1 MRTFRAILFAAL
13 FLVLLVASTGCR
25 AKGQHAAAVA
35 ADSAPNLVLETNL
48 GRIVMQ
54 LDRRKAPLTVEH
66 ILAHVEAGFY
76 DSLVFHR
83 VMRNSIIQTGR
94 LHATGATR
102 SSTAEPVPCEA
113 HNGLLNVR
121 GAVALARGPVVNGGA
136 REFYINVRDN
146 PAFDFQDTTAAA
158 FGYAV
163 FGRVIEG
170 MEIVD
175 RIAALP
181 TALRYGF
188 ANVPVTPAII
198 IRARVETSPT
208 RADTGGRRAAT

>member
-1 MRTFRAILFAAL
+1 MRTFRTVLLAAL
-13 FLVLLVASTGCR
+13 FLLLLVASTGCGSTGR
-25 AKGQHAAAVA
+25 HDTAAAV
-35 ADSAPNLVLETNL
+35 DSAPLLVLETNL
-48 GRIVMQ
+48 GRIVLQ
-54 LDRRKAPLTVEH
+54 LDRRKAPLTVAH
-66 ILAHVEAGFY
+66 ILTHVEAGFY

-113 HNGLLNVR
+113 NNGLRNVR

-146 PAFDFQDTTAAA
+146 PAFDFKDTTAAD

-170 MEIVD
+170 MDVVD

-181 TALRYGF
+181 TAPKYRF
-188 ANVPVTPAII
+188 PNVPVTPAVII
-198 IRARVETSPT
+198 TARVQASP
-208 RADTGGRRAAT
+208 AHAAAGGGRAAT

>member
-1 MRTFRAILFAAL
+1 MRTFRAVLLAAL
-13 FLVLLVASTGCR
+13 FLLLIVASIGCR
-25 AKGQHAAAVA
+25 SQAERAAAVA
-35 ADSAPNLVLETNL
+35 VDSAPNLVLETNL
-48 GRIVMQ
+48 GRIVIQ

-113 HNGLLNVR
+113 HNGLTNVR

-146 PAFDFQDTTAAA
+146 PSFDFQDTTAAA
-158 FGYAV
+158 YGYAV
-163 FGRVIEG
+163 FGHVIEG
-170 MEIVD
+170 MDVVD

-181 TALRYGF
+181 TAPRYRF
-188 ANVPVTPAII
+188 PNVPVTPAII
-198 IRARVETSPT
+198 LSARVQAAP
-208 RADTGGRRAAT
+208 AHAAAGGRRAAT

>member
-1 MRTFRAILFAAL
+1 MRTFRTVLLTAL
-13 FLVLLVASTGCR
+13 FLLLLVASTGCGSR
-25 AKGQHAAAVA
+25 GGRTTAAQL
-35 ADSAPNLVLETNL
+35 DSAPVVVLETNL

-66 ILAHVEAGFY
+66 ILTHVEAGFY

-83 VMRNSIIQTGR
+83 VMRNNIIQTGR
-94 LHATGATR
+94 LHTTGATR
-102 SSTAEPVPCEA
+102 SSTAAPVPCEA

-121 GAVALARGPVVNGGA
+121 GAVALARGPIVNGGA

-146 PAFDFQDTTAAA
+146 PAFDFRDTTATA

-170 MEIVD
+170 MDVVD

-181 TALRYGF
+181 TAPRYRF
-188 ANVPVTPAII
+188 PNVPVTPAVIFS
-198 IRARVETSPT
+198 ARVQATPA
-208 RADTGGRRAAT
+208 RAAVGGGRAAT